1 MHPPARVDTHQ
12 GKLSA
17 QALSGVEVCASSQ
30 RMEGSRRKRRLFF
43 KPLSRGRHRCMRAF
57 VRAHNTELRVS
68 VDGGIGVRLQICTDL
83 QLFILEWQMEA
94 GLSAL
99 FNAAH
104 SVTKK
109 KISKCC
115 VDSLWWPLTGSY
127 IHVLEPR
134 RLLARLPFFFEQS

>member
-1 MHPPARVDTHQ
+1 M
-12 GKLSA
+12 
-17 QALSGVEVCASSQ
+17 
-30 RMEGSRRKRRLFF
+30 
-43 KPLSRGRHRCMRAF
+43 
-57 VRAHNTELRVS
+57 
-68 VDGGIGVRLQICTDL
+68 RLQICTDL
-83 QLFILEWQMEA
+83 QLFILESQMEA

-115 VDSLWWPLTGSY
+115 VDSLWWPLTASY

-134 RLLARLPFFFEQS
+134 RLLARLPFSSSRVKAFGGKRLFSACCEGGRALGMAFMPYVK

>member
-30 RMEGSRRKRRLFF
+30 RMEGGRRKRRLFF
-43 KPLSRGRHRCMRAF
+43 KPLSRGRHRCVRAF

-109 KISKCC
+109 KNIEMLRGFIM
-115 VDSLWWPLTGSY
+115 VAINSLIYSRAGAASPLGSF
-127 IHVLEPR
+127 
-134 RLLARLPFFFEQS
+134 AFFFEQS